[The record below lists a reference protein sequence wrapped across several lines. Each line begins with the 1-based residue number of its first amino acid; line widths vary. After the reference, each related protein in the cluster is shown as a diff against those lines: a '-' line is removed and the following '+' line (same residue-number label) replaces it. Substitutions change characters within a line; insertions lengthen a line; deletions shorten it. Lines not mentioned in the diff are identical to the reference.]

1 MIKEGQDMSY
11 YSGRDYD
18 QVCTAYLRLLQ
29 EKEELK
35 SKLIRRLTDTLT
47 PQDNTTAQKIVI
59 AVNEIMS

>member
-18 QVCTAYLRLLQ
+18 QVCAAYLRLLQ
-29 EKEELK
+29 DRESLK
-35 SKLIRRLTDTLT
+35 NKLITRLTHELT

-59 AVNEIMS
+59 AVNEIMP